1 MFRYCRLLT
10 NVCQFQLQL
19 TKGFNEA
26 VIMSQDI
33 GKNKNKVYKVVL
45 TGGNVKPS
53 KSYIQTRN
61 MTISSDRMHAR
72 GYNFYILWLCK
83 TFDFPFS
90 VFLTVGSK
98 K

>member
-45 TGGNVKPS
+45 TGGNVKPP
-53 KSYIQTRN
+53 KSYIHTRN
-61 MTISSDRMHAR
+61 MTISLGTEEVGCTHT
-72 GYNFYILWLCK
+72 WLQ
-83 TFDFPFS
+83 
-90 VFLTVGSK
+90 FLHPSQHV
-98 K
+98 